1 MFGGLLQSTTVPL
14 LEKTAAF
21 GERRHEVLVGNLA
34 NVETPGY
41 RTKDL
46 PVEDFKRALGDAVAL
61 RHQQQAPSDI
71 GLTAE
76 GHAQAIDD
84 LFSSDLYHASVNSP
98 KNLTFQDGGNR
109 SIEHEVTEMTKNVMR
124 QRMAIDVMNA
134 QMEMLQMVISERPI

>member
-1 MFGGLLQSTTVPL
+1 MLNGLLQSTTVPL
-14 LEKTAAF
+14 LEKAAAF

-46 PVEDFKRALGDAVAL
+46 PVEDFERALSDAVAL
-61 RHQQQAPSDI
+61 RHQQQKPSDL
-71 GLTAE
+71 GLTSA

-84 LFSSDLYHASVNSP
+84 LFGSDLYHASTNSP
-98 KNLTFQDGGNR
+98 KNVTFQDGGNR
-109 SIEHEVTEMTKNVMR
+109 SIEHEITEMTKNVMR